1 MLVGVVGA
9 PVLQEQ
15 ETNPKACSSIAVEKA
30 SLEKEVQQL
39 EQKITELER

>member
-1 MLVGVVGA
+1 MLVGA

-15 ETNPKACSSIAVEKA
+15 ETNPKACSSIAV
-30 SLEKEVQQL
+30 KEVQQH